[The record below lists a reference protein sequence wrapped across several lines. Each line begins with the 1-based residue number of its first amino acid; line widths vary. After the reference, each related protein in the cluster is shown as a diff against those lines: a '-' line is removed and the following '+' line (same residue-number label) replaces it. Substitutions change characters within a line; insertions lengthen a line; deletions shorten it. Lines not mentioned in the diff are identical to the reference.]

1 MMIFS
6 ESIWSNMDNS
16 LEEAYYCGLKH
27 IGIATYSSGKVFVYL
42 LNKGF
47 SEALCHEAVEEL
59 VRNGFIDDKK
69 AAAKVLRSRTGK
81 KQESRYFIG
90 KRLEEAGI
98 SDSVIPSVL
107 DSLDPDEETLKSLFL
122 SVSGTMSREDM
133 FKLASR
139 RGYEFSLA
147 VKVYD
152 LLTADNLL

>member
-1 MMIFS
+1 M
-6 ESIWSNMDNS
+6 ERS

-47 SEALCHEAVEEL
+47 SEALSREAVDEL
-59 VRNGFIDDKK
+59 TANGFIDDRK
-69 AAAKVLRSRTGK
+69 AAAKVVRTRVGK
-81 KQESRYFIG
+81 KQESRYYIG

-98 SDSVIPSVL
+98 SDSVIPSVI
-107 DSLDPDEETLKSLFL
+107 DSLEPDEVTLRYLFM
-122 SVSGTMSREDM
+122 SVASTMSREDM

-152 LLTADNLL
+152 LLNKDNLL

>member
-1 MMIFS
+1 M
-6 ESIWSNMDNS
+6 ERS

-47 SEALCHEAVEEL
+47 SEALSREAVDEL
-59 VRNGFIDDKK
+59 IANGFIDDRK
-69 AAAKVLRSRTGK
+69 AAAKVVRARTGK
-81 KQESRYFIG
+81 KQESRYYIG

-98 SDSVIPSVL
+98 SDSVIPSVI
-107 DSLDPDEETLKSLFL
+107 DSLEPDEVTLRYLFMA
-122 SVSGTMSREDM
+122 VSSSMSREDM

-152 LLTADNLL
+152 LLNNDNLL

>member
-1 MMIFS
+1 M
-6 ESIWSNMDNS
+6 ERS

-47 SEALCHEAVEEL
+47 SEALSREAVDEL
-59 VRNGFIDDKK
+59 TANGFIDDRK
-69 AAAKVLRSRTGK
+69 AAAKVVRTRVGK
-81 KQESRYFIG
+81 KQESRYYIG

-98 SDSVIPSVL
+98 SDSVIPSVI
-107 DSLDPDEETLKSLFL
+107 DSLEPDEVTLRSLFM
-122 SVSGTMSREDM
+122 SVASTMSREDM

-152 LLTADNLL
+152 LLNKDNLL

>member
-1 MMIFS
+1 M
-6 ESIWSNMDNS
+6 ERS

-47 SEALCHEAVEEL
+47 SEALSRQAVDEL
-59 VRNGFIDDKK
+59 ISNGFIDDRK
-69 AAAKVLRSRTGK
+69 AAAKVIRGRSGK
-81 KQESRYFIG
+81 KQESRYYMG

-98 SDSVIPSVL
+98 ADSVIVSVI
-107 DSLDPDEETLKSLFL
+107 DSLPPDEETLKSLFM
-122 SVSGTMSREDM
+122 SVTGSMSREDM

-147 VKVYD
+147 VRVYE
-152 LLTADNLL
+152 LLNNDNLL

>member
-1 MMIFS
+1 M
-6 ESIWSNMDNS
+6 ERS
-16 LEEAYYCGLKH
+16 LEEAYYCGMKH

-47 SEALCHEAVEEL
+47 SEALSREAVDEL
-59 VRNGFIDDKK
+59 IANGFIDDRK
-69 AAAKVLRSRTGK
+69 AAAKVVRARTGK
-81 KQESRYFIG
+81 KQESRYYIG

-98 SDSVIPSVL
+98 SDSVIPSVI
-107 DSLDPDEETLKSLFL
+107 DSLEPDEVTLRYLFMA
-122 SVSGTMSREDM
+122 VSSSMSREDM

-152 LLTADNLL
+152 LLNNDNLL